1 MTAPHQNLL
10 GMSGAADTEET
21 DPNFNQTVLL
31 LHGDGTNGGQNNTF
45 IDSSPT
51 GRTLTRNGNLT
62 QGTFNPFLGDGQYS
76 NFFDGSNDFITMPNV
91 SDLNLVTGNFTI
103 DFFI

>member
-10 GMSGAADTEET
+10 GMSGGVAEEET

-45 IDSSPT
+45 VDSSSSGHT
-51 GRTLTRNGNLT
+51 ITRSGNAT
-62 QGTFNPFLGDGQYS
+62 QGTFNPFLGEGLELLWS
-76 NFFDGSNDFITMPNV
+76 AC
-91 SDLNLVTGNFTI
+91 LVPLLQKLGNRTNEGTSTGRRECTI
-103 DFFI
+103 H